1 MQMIFAVKRQA
12 NKITEGL
19 RTFQK
24 CLLEKKKRY
33 TIFTSHERSR
43 SHATNT
49 ISTWNFLIVESGKT
63 FSSLISWKHG
73 AANGFCGAIHTS
85 YQIRGAEF
93 PFIRGLEK
101 PKLLSTGTS
110 TRHATLKSTLLSQFR
125 YCELCDN
132 DKQSNY
138 SLVNVL
144 FCARALF
151 LHVFK
156 YQTTEERNAT
166 IFPSIFRLHA
176 PL

>member
-1 MQMIFAVKRQA
+1 MIFAVKRQA

-49 ISTWNFLIVESGKT
+49 ISTWKVEKT

-93 PFIRGLEK
+93 PRHPRSGKAEVV
-101 PKLLSTGTS
+101 THGNE
-110 TRHATLKSTLLSQFR
+110 HATCDFKIYSPVTVSLL
-125 YCELCDN
+125 
-132 DKQSNY
+132 
-138 SLVNVL
+138 
-144 FCARALF
+144 
-151 LHVFK
+151 
-156 YQTTEERNAT
+156 
-166 IFPSIFRLHA
+166 
-176 PL
+176 

>member
-1 MQMIFAVKRQA
+1 MIFAVKRQA

-63 FSSLISWKHG
+63 FSSLISRKHG
-73 AANGFCGAIHTS
+73 AVNGFCGAIHTS

-93 PFIRGLEK
+93 PRHPRSGKAEVVTHGNK
-101 PKLLSTGTS
+101 
-110 TRHATLKSTLLSQFR
+110 HAT
-125 YCELCDN
+125 CDF
-132 DKQSNY
+132 KIY
-138 SLVNVL
+138 SPVSFLIVN
-144 FCARALF
+144 CAIMINNQIIA
-151 LHVFK
+151 
-156 YQTTEERNAT
+156 
-166 IFPSIFRLHA
+166 
-176 PL
+176 